1 MILTV
6 LLRKIHEPCQNKPD
20 KGLDILSA
28 GLGFFEGRKDQDT
41 WVCLYCS
48 QENTRPLRF
57 EFEGRAIGAFILAG
71 PDAAKISYG
80 IDNEAEQ
87 EIDLYHHY
95 SKNLHYP
102 RTIIFARLKP
112 VNIPE
117 LEPIIA
123 GNHNAVRIME
133 FCINKSTM
141 EIIHSYS
148 FQGIPYGK
156 T

>member
-1 MILTV
+1 MSPAKIKLTKGWTFSQPDWDSLKGGKRSRYLGV
-6 LLRKIHEPCQNKPD
+6 PLLH
-20 KGLDILSA
+20 
-28 GLGFFEGRKDQDT
+28 
-41 WVCLYCS
+41 S

-71 PDAAKISYG
+71 PDAAKISYS

-102 RTIIFARLKP
+102 RTIIFAHDLKP
-112 VNIPE
+112 GKHTIE

-133 FCINKSTM
+133 FCI
-141 EIIHSYS
+141 
-148 FQGIPYGK
+148 Q
-156 T
+156 